1 MDMQLNEYFVPYLI
15 ITLFAIYTLYY
26 LGLFEFIKVVFISSE
41 TKWKLNRFYGARFS
55 YFNKLSV
62 KDKER
67 FVVRAH
73 ILMNKIKIEGR
84 QGFNVDLNEKLFVLA
99 AYIQLT
105 FGFKK
110 FFLPKFKRIIVYPD
124 AYRNQST
131 GNMHYGEVN
140 PRGIIVLSWKRLLKG
155 HEITDDAVNLGLHE
169 MAHALMHTIIH
180 SNDHEDG
187 LDPFLRDIVALS
199 KNEMQKIKSED
210 HHLFRRYAGTN
221 IYEFF
226 AIAIENFFEVPQDLN
241 RELPKLYKYLV
252 RLLKQ
257 DPLK

>member
-1 MDMQLNEYFVPYLI
+1 M
-15 ITLFAIYTLYY
+15 A
-26 LGLFEFIKVVFISSE
+26 FISRE
-41 TKWKLNRFYGARFS
+41 EKWKLNKFYGARFS
-55 YFNKLSV
+55 YYNKLSD

-67 FVVRAH
+67 FIVRAH
-73 ILMNKIKIEGR
+73 ILMHKIRIEGR
-84 QGFNVDLNEKLFVLA
+84 QGFKIDLNEKLFVLA

-110 FFLPKFKRIIVYPD
+110 YFLPKFKRIFVYPD

-140 PRGIIVLSWKRLLKG
+140 PRGVIVLSWKRLLKG
-155 HEITDDAVNLGLHE
+155 NEIIDDGINLGLHE

-180 SNDHEDG
+180 SNDHELG
-187 LDPFLRDIVALS
+187 LDPFLRDIVRLS
-199 KNEMQKIKSED
+199 KHEMEKIKSEE
-210 HHLFRRYAGTN
+210 HHLFRRYAGSN

-226 AIAIENFFEVPQDLN
+226 AVAIENFFELPVELQK
-241 RELPKLYKYLV
+241 ELPTLYTYLV